1 MINMITERKFPD
13 YPINY
18 EKMQVYKD
26 GEGAD
31 YNMLCDADMLIHPH
45 FPDVATIVKPENVA
59 FNDNYN
65 ISHKYYADRIK
76 YFVRDGRDVG
86 IATNFVVTSS
96 LTHDLWEPLPLT
108 QEQISEL
115 AVPNDSEP
123 DEWNRGWGHY
133 ADEFAF
139 NGPAWSISVEMFLYF
154 TFSVMFFLNK
164 RFFLIMPILFVML
177 FILFLTDTYGEGYY
191 HGAFFSGLYSF
202 SIGCI
207 FCYIYFTFI
216 WICYFYTRNFTK
228 TCS

>member
-1 MINMITERKFPD
+1 MNKILHVLNINDFFPELFELTYPTIKAYADRTGFTINLITERKFPD

-26 GEGAD
+26 GDGAD

-133 ADEFAF
+133 ADEFALSF
-139 NGPAWSISVEMFLYF
+139 NLAKYGMKYQGICPEDWQ
-154 TFSVMFFLNK
+154 
-164 RFFLIMPILFVML
+164 RPFLIHVGTGDKPKSLRIARQTLEEWSRL
-177 FILFLTDTYGEGYY
+177 
-191 HGAFFSGLYSF
+191 
-202 SIGCI
+202 
-207 FCYIYFTFI
+207 
-216 WICYFYTRNFTK
+216 
-228 TCS
+228 